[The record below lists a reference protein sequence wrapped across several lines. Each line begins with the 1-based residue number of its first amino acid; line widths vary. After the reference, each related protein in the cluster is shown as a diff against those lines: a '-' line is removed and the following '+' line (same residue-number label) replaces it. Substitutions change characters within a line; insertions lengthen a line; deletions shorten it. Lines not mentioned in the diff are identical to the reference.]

1 MKVQDLFNL
10 SGKFAIVTGGSTG
23 IGYAIAEALAEA
35 GSNLAICS
43 RNLQRCEQ
51 SATKLRNSG
60 TTVLAMKTDVTDQKQ
75 VETMVTEAHEKLGR
89 IDILV
94 NNAAIAWAAPPE
106 KMSLEE
112 WKRVLD
118 VNLTGAFICSQTV
131 GRHMIQDG
139 GGAIINISSI
149 VAYSGTDEG
158 ILDAISYNTSKGAL
172 ISFTKDLAVKWAKYG
187 IRVNALALSFFPTHL
202 TEWVIEHRK
211 DRIIERVPT
220 GRLGECDDV
229 KGAAL
234 FLASRAS
241 DYVTGHVLNVDG
253 GMSSYL

>member
-10 SGKFAIVTGGSTG
+10 DGKSAIVTGGSTG
-23 IGYAIAEALAEA
+23 IGYSIAEALAEA
-35 GSNLAICS
+35 GAKLVLCS
-43 RNLQRCEQ
+43 RNLQRCEE
-51 SATKLRNSG
+51 SAVKLRTLG
-60 TTVLAMKTDVTDQKQ
+60 TTVLAMKMDVTDSKQ
-75 VETMVTEAHEKLGR
+75 VEAMVAEAHEKFGR

-94 NNAAIAWAAPPE
+94 NNAGIAWAASPE
-106 KMSLEE
+106 KMSLED
-112 WKRVLD
+112 WKKVLD
-118 VNLTGAFICSQTV
+118 VNLTGVFNCSQIV

-139 GGAIINISSI
+139 GGVIINLSSI

-158 ILDAISYNTSKGAL
+158 ILNAISYNTSKGAI
-172 ISFTKDLAVKWAKYG
+172 ISFTKDLAVKWAKYR
-187 IRVNALALSFFPTHL
+187 IRVNAVALSFFPTHL

-211 DRIIERVPT
+211 EKIVRRVPA
-220 GRLGECDDV
+220 GRLGAPDDV

-234 FLASRAS
+234 FLASPAS

>member
-1 MKVQDLFNL
+1 MKVQDLFSL
-10 SGKFAIVTGGSTG
+10 SGKSAIVTGGSIG

-43 RNLQRCEQ
+43 RNLRRCEQ
-51 SATKLRNSG
+51 SANRLRNLGS
-60 TTVLAMKTDVTDQKQ
+60 TVLAMKTDVTDPKQ
-75 VETMVTEAHEKLGR
+75 VEAMVAETHEEFGR

-94 NNAAIAWAAPPE
+94 NNAGIAWAAPPE
-106 KMSLEE
+106 KMRLED
-112 WKRVLD
+112 WNRVLN

-131 GRHMIQDG
+131 GRYMIQDG
-139 GGAIINISSI
+139 GGVIINISSI
-149 VAYSGTDEG
+149 VAHSGTDEG

-187 IRVNALALSFFPTHL
+187 IRVNALALAFFPTHL

-211 DRIIERVPT
+211 GRIIRRVPA
-220 GRLGECDDV
+220 GRLGSPDDV
-229 KGAAL
+229 KGAVL